1 MTDSIINATAYAG
14 QAVLINWSET
24 DKGRMVTFLLAEE
37 DPVHPFKGYK
47 RGPEHGQRFELA
59 CVCVADDDSMQS
71 TDEAKASKKARKSTN
86 GPDSGPPPHGQP
98 TKTPPNGQDKARSLS
113 QVAYLYCGRHDFQ
126 SWLGV
131 SSDEDA
137 AQRLYS
143 LCQITSRKELDTNE
157 AAAREFRDVVA
168 RFHEQWKK

>member
-24 DKGRMVTFLLAEE
+24 DKGRMVTFLLDEE
-37 DPVHPFKGYK
+37 SRVHPFKGYK

-71 TDEAKASKKARKSTN
+71 TDDAKASKKARKSTN

-98 TKTPPNGQDKARSLS
+98 TKTAPNGQDKARSLS
-113 QVAYLYCGRHDFQ
+113 QVAYLYCAAMIFNHGWAFRQRKTRPKAIFALPDCKPQRTRH
-126 SWLGV
+126 
-131 SSDEDA
+131 
-137 AQRLYS
+137 QRS
-143 LCQITSRKELDTNE
+143 GGK
-157 AAAREFRDVVA
+157 
-168 RFHEQWKK
+168 